1 MAAEM
6 VSWLGLHSPCIGCGV
21 ESRVS
26 GVWHGAIGARHS
38 HHGYM
43 ADFDLAY
50 ALVRR
55 AIETGEEPLF
65 GIWF

>member
-1 MAAEM
+1 
-6 VSWLGLHSPCIGCGV
+6 
-21 ESRVS
+21 
-26 GVWHGAIGARHS
+26 
-38 HHGYM
+38 M